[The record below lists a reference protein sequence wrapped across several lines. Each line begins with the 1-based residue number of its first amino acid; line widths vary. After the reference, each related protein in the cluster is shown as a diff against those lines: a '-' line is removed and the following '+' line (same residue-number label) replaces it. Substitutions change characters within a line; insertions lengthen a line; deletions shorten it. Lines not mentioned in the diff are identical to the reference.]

1 MEWSDHGI
9 VLSARAHGEGD
20 AVAVLLTA
28 EHGRHAGLVRGGG
41 SRRLRGTVQPG
52 NLVWCVWRAR
62 LEAHLGTFACELVQG
77 NAAAWLEDRLRLE
90 AMAAAC
96 ELLDAALPERAP
108 APDAY
113 AGLVHLLQSLESD
126 DWLAEFVRWELH
138 MLAEFGFGLDLSACA
153 ATGANDDLA
162 YVSPKTGRA
171 VSLAAGEPYRDKL
184 LPLPRFLIDAHPIT
198 PDAAEAIDGLRLTAY
213 FLDRHVLNPV
223 GRTLPAARDRLVQ
236 RLRASAGTEAPAPAL
251 DPAR

>member
-28 EHGRHAGLVRGGG
+28 EHGRHAGLVRGGA

-52 NLVWCVWRAR
+52 NLVWCSWRAR

-113 AGLVHLLQSLESD
+113 AALLHLLHSLDAE
-126 DWLAEFVRWELH
+126 DWLAEYVRWELY

-184 LPLPRFLIDAHPIT
+184 LTLPRFLIDAHPIA
-198 PDAAEAIDGLRLTAY
+198 PDAAEAIDGLRLTGY
-213 FLDRHVLNPV
+213 FLDRHVLHPV
-223 GRTLPAARDRLVQ
+223 GKTLPAARDRLVQ
-236 RLRASAGTEAPAPAL
+236 RLRALAGGEAPATTQAPQ
-251 DPAR
+251 R